1 MLNRIKSLKMNN
13 YSIESILFIALA
25 VYGGTNLDFL
35 GVKLPL
41 AWTWLIIGGSLAL
54 YSQFG
59 KDIFKASLGKMN
71 GKNIVPIIVVVIVS
85 YIIAFGTSII
95 GDALGFSIA
104 SNTALGNGDT
114 KSKIINLILVSISL
128 IGEEIITAA
137 IAFPVFYI
145 LVKKMRTKK
154 AWLIA
159 ALASSILFGLMHW
172 HVYQGNLY
180 QMLIPIG
187 LGRLPFTWLWIKT
200 DSIWGGIIAH
210 VLYDLFLFIPMILA
224 SM

>member
-1 MLNRIKSLKMNN
+1 MNN
-13 YSIESILFIALA
+13 YSIVSILFIALA

-128 IGEEIITAA
+128 IEEEIITDV

-145 LVKKMRTKK
+145 QVKKMKIQNT
-154 AWLIA
+154 WIIV
-159 ALASSILFGLMHW
+159 ALTSSILFGLI
-172 HVYQGNLY
+172 YQGNPY
-180 QMLIPIG
+180 QMFIPID
-187 LGRLPFTWLWIKT
+187 LVILPFTWLWTKT
-200 DSIWGGIIAH
+200 DSIWRGIIDYI
-210 VLYDLFLFIPMILA
+210 LYDLFYLYL
-224 SM
+224 